1 MSQTR
6 YAGLASREVDG
17 TRKGKEKEQRRQKR
31 KEEETG
37 QHLPGR
43 SRRDEKDRDNME
55 SACKERSFPGRLEST
70 FYIQFITVFL
80 PVAPESPVPL
90 SVVQPLA
97 LLPRLCLLSVFSAS
111 CRFVLSKKRTD
122 HGDWHAGL
130 CLLQCHGPIILSLS
144 WEGGGRTSFFSF
156 SFFNKKGFTP
166 QEQINHFELLINTA
180 AVKRKMATC
189 MQ

>member
-1 MSQTR
+1 MSQTQH
-6 YAGLASREVDG
+6 AGLASREVDG
-17 TRKGKEKEQRRQKR
+17 TRKGKEKGQRRQNR

-90 SVVQPLA
+90 SLWYNPSHSSQGCVCSPSSQG
-97 LLPRLCLLSVFSAS
+97 LLSFRA
-111 CRFVLSKKRTD
+111 KNRTD
-122 HGDWHAGL
+122 HGDWHTGL

-144 WEGGGRTSFFSF
+144 WEGGGRTSLFFLF
-156 SFFNKKGFTP
+156 LFLIKKV
-166 QEQINHFELLINTA
+166 LLPRS
-180 AVKRKMATC
+180 K
-189 MQ
+189 